1 MADKKENPKRIQ
13 DVDVN
18 RDALK
23 RGANPEEFKKLNPDI
38 FSHLADPNSAYA
50 ELYAE
55 VNPPAAAK
63 PVANPGPGAV
73 GGQ

>member
-1 MADKKENPKRIQ
+1 MADKKESPKRIQ

-23 RGANPEEFKKLNPDI
+23 KGANLEEFKKINPDI
-38 FSHLADPNSAYA
+38 LSHLADSNSAYA

-63 PVANPGPGAV
+63 PVSSSGTGAV